1 MIGVG
6 HFQSCGDQS
15 RACVRGIPHTESAG
29 QYWNRR
35 LLLLIRACSHL
46 GPMHLHQIEE
56 TLEQNGRSSIGVKL
70 ADERSEDVAID
81 PAQIAPTVGCDVG
94 GFQPQATSET
104 AHGGLPWQLAR
115 VTEN

>member
-1 MIGVG
+1 MAGEALL
-6 HFQSCGDQS
+6 CGTTDMGWWSHVAAFTQ
-15 RACVRGIPHTESAG
+15 
-29 QYWNRR
+29 NRR
-35 LLLLIRACSHL
+35 HGLIPSD
-46 GPMHLHQIEE
+46 PEKIEE

-104 AHGGLPWQLAR
+104 AHGGLPWQLSSGH
-115 VTEN
+115 